1 MVTSG
6 RMHRRV
12 SVVGMGVVSPFG
24 TSLHTYRDALLQG
37 KTGIAPITDFDTKDC
52 RSTLAARV
60 TGFDAPAWISPMKL
74 RRMDRTGAYAVAAS
88 GLAMEDARQARS
100 DEGVDDSGV
109 MLGTWTAGGQATQD
123 YLSAFFRTGP
133 TGAPALLFNSTVANA
148 AASLVG
154 LEFKLRG
161 PNATVSYKEA
171 SGLSAIVSATEMIR
185 EGHASALAAG
195 GVDAVYEIFFKAYD
209 RFHVM
214 SPAPVSDA
222 RVAPFDASRSGFVL
236 GEGGFMLWL
245 EGDDEWLSRGATAH
259 GEILGVGAA
268 SSAVSLNAWPEA
280 SGALVRT
287 MRLALDDAGL
297 EPRDVNVVYASANAT
312 LALDR
317 VEAEALGELF
327 GSESCVVTSV
337 KGSLGESGA
346 SGSAACIAAL
356 LCGREGRVPPI
367 SGIATPD
374 AAADRLHL
382 AVAAVDAP
390 GPIALVNSF
399 ASGGALFSVVLR
411 VAAQGR
417 H

>member
-6 RMHRRV
+6 PMQSRV
-12 SVVGMGVVSPFG
+12 SVVGIGVVSPFG
-24 TSLHTYRDALLQG
+24 TSLEAFRDALLQG
-37 KTGIAPITDFDTKDC
+37 QTGIAPVSDFDTNGC
-52 RSTLAARV
+52 RSTLSAKV
-60 TGFDAPAWISPMKL
+60 TGFDAPAWIPPMKL
-74 RRMDRTGAYAVAAS
+74 RRMDRTGAYAIAAS
-88 GLAMEDARQARS
+88 SLAMDDARQARS
-100 DEGVDDSGV
+100 NDGVDDSGV

-123 YLSAFFRTGP
+123 YLSALFRTGP
-133 TGAPALLFNSTVANA
+133 SGAPALLFNSTVANA

-171 SGLSAIVSATEMIR
+171 SGLAAIVSATELIR

-214 SPAPVSDA
+214 SPAATPDA
-222 RVAPFDASRSGFVL
+222 QVAPFDESRSGFVL

-245 EGDDEWLSRGATAH
+245 EQGDGWQSRGASAH
-259 GEILGVGAA
+259 GEILGVGA
-268 SSAVSLNAWPEA
+268 SSAAVSLNAWPDA
-280 SGALVRT
+280 SVPLVRT

-297 EPRDVNVVYASANAT
+297 APGDVNVVYASANAT
-312 LALDR
+312 PALDR
-317 VEAEALGELF
+317 VEAEALSALF
-327 GSESCVVTSV
+327 GSESCVVTSL

-356 LCGREGRVPPI
+356 LCGRAGRVPPI
-367 SGIATPD
+367 AGIAKPD
-374 AAADRLHL
+374 AAARMLRL
-382 AVAAVDAP
+382 AVATVDAP

-411 VAAQGR
+411 VAA
-417 H
+417 

>member
-6 RMHRRV
+6 RMQRRV

-24 TSLHTYRDALLQG
+24 TSLEAFRDALLQG
-37 KTGIAPITDFDTKDC
+37 RTGIAPITDFDTKEC
-52 RSTLAARV
+52 RSTLAANV

-74 RRMDRTGAYAVAAS
+74 RRMDRTGTYAIAAS
-88 GLAMEDARQARS
+88 SLAMDDARQTRS
-100 DEGVDDSGV
+100 DDGVDDTGV
-109 MLGTWTAGGQATQD
+109 ILGTWTAGGQATQD
-123 YLSAFFRTGP
+123 YLSALFRTGP
-133 TGAPALLFNSTVANA
+133 SGAPALLFNSTVANA

-154 LEFKLRG
+154 LEFRLRG

-171 SGLSAIVSATEMIR
+171 SGLAAVVSATEMIR

-209 RFHVM
+209 RFQVM
-214 SPAPVSDA
+214 SPAATPGA

-245 EGDDEWLSRGATAH
+245 EQGDGWQTRGATAH
-259 GEILGVGAA
+259 GEILGVGA
-268 SSAVSLNAWPEA
+268 SSAAVSLNAWPDA
-280 SGALVRT
+280 SAPLVRT

-297 EPRDVNVVYASANAT
+297 EPGDVDVVYASANAT
-312 LALDR
+312 PTLDR
-317 VEAEALGELF
+317 IEAEALGALF

-346 SGSAACIAAL
+346 SGSAACVAAL
-356 LCGREGRVPPI
+356 LCGKAGRVPPI
-367 SGIATPD
+367 AGIARPD
-374 AAADRLHL
+374 AAGGALRL
-382 AVAAVDAP
+382 AVATVDAP

-411 VAAQGR
+411 AAA
-417 H
+417 

>member
-6 RMHRRV
+6 RMQRRV
-12 SVVGMGVVSPFG
+12 SVVGIGAVSPFG
-24 TSLHTYRDALLQG
+24 TSLERFRDALLHGQI
-37 KTGIAPITDFDTKDC
+37 GIAPITGFDTKDC
-52 RSTLAARV
+52 WTTLAASV
-60 TGFDAPAWISPMKL
+60 TDFNAPNWIPPMKL
-74 RRMDRTGAYAVAAS
+74 RRMDRTGAYAIAAS
-88 GLAMEDARQARS
+88 SLAMDDARQARG
-100 DEGVDDSGV
+100 DDGVDDSGV

-123 YLSAFFRTGP
+123 YLTALFRTGP

-171 SGLSAIVSATEMIR
+171 SGLAAIVSATEMIR

-209 RFHVM
+209 RFRVM
-214 SPAPVSDA
+214 SPAAAPDA
-222 RVAPFDASRSGFVL
+222 RLAPFDESRSGFVL

-245 EGDDEWLSRGATAH
+245 EPDDGWRSRGATAH
-259 GEILGVGAA
+259 GEILGIGA
-268 SSAVSLNAWPEA
+268 SSAAVPLNAWPDA
-280 SGALVRT
+280 AGPLVRT
-287 MRLALDDAGL
+287 MRLALDDAGID
-297 EPRDVNVVYASANAT
+297 PSDVDVVYASANAT
-312 LALDR
+312 QALDR
-317 VEAEALGELF
+317 VEADALAALF

-337 KGSLGESGA
+337 KGALGESGA

-356 LCGREGRVPPI
+356 LCGQVCRVPPI
-367 SGIATPD
+367 AGLATPE
-374 AAADRLHL
+374 ATASTLRLAR
-382 AVAAVDAP
+382 AVVDAP

-411 VAAQGR
+411 VGT
-417 H
+417 